1 MKNYKNYKKYK
12 KYKRR
17 KYSCI
22 DYIYTLCERYTLC
35 KRNVSDLSSFTPR

>member
-1 MKNYKNYKKYK
+1 MKNYKNYKNYK

-22 DYIYTLCERYTLC
+22 DYIYTLC